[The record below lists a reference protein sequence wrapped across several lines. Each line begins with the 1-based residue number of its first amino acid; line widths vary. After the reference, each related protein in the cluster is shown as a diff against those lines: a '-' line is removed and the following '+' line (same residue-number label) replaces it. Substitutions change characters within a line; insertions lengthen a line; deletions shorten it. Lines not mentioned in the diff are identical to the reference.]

1 MKSIAQGAILAA
13 LVAALLAALTFV
25 LLDRQAP
32 SEIAIQ
38 TEAFPTIMVDVSG
51 GVSTPGLYA
60 LPGASRLQQA
70 IDRAG
75 GLTAQADVTS
85 LNLAGR
91 LVDGDDVVIPVR
103 ALPQA
108 TELPGISTPGSR
120 IDRTSDAGVEG
131 NDGTLIDLNTAGAA
145 EFDTLPGVGP
155 VIAGRIIEYRNV
167 NGPFATIDELAAI
180 QGISPSMVE
189 EIRPLVTLGG

>member
-38 TEAFPTIMVDVSG
+38 TEAYPTIMVDVSG

-75 GLTAQADVTS
+75 GLTADADVTS

-91 LVDGDDVVIPVR
+91 LVDGDDVVIPVSG
-103 ALPQA
+103 LPQA
-108 TELPGISTPGSR
+108 TELPGRPTPGAQADSTPDVGDEADS
-120 IDRTSDAGVEG
+120 AP
-131 NDGTLIDLNTAGAA
+131 LIDLNTASAA
-145 EFDTLPGVGP
+145 ELETLPGVGP
-155 VIAGRIIEYRNV
+155 VIADRIIEYRNV
-167 NGPFATIDELAAI
+167 DGPFATIEELAVI
-180 QGISPSMVE
+180 QGISPAMVE